1 MQSKRSLRIAKQIQ
15 QEIAA
20 ILRTEVKDPSLK
32 LITITRA
39 VITADLKFA
48 KVYFSVLDDHSNIDE
63 KIEALDRARSF
74 IRYEIGQRLT
84 LRLVPELKF
93 IYDDTQDYVDN
104 IEKIFAQIRTEN
116 Q

>member
-1 MQSKRSLRIAKQIQ
+1 MQSKRSLKIAKQLQ

-32 LITITRA
+32 MITITKV
-39 VITADLKFA
+39 VISVDLKFA
-48 KVYFSVLDDHSNIDE
+48 RVYFSVLDDHSNIDE

-84 LRLVPELKF
+84 LRFVPEIKF

-104 IEKIFAQIRTEN
+104 IERIFAQIRTEN
-116 Q
+116 R